1 MRRNLI
7 NEGGI
12 RDINALSKR
21 YKEAKIYFHQD
32 LDGVASA
39 LAMKNYLENNG
50 IKVVDS
56 EIIQYGD
63 TEFSVKKPDASGD
76 VMPVLV
82 DFAHGKPMFKIHT
95 DHHDSQIGVDT
106 KKTSGQ
112 FKKARSNAETISQ
125 SISKSDLFSDTDIL
139 IINTVDSADFVRQ
152 GLTTDDVINYLFKFD
167 KLKRVR
173 ENKLLMGLVANKLLL
188 AFKNKKGFLEYLVM
202 NSNPSILSI
211 LNNIKKWMKEN
222 TTELPADLQANAEKY
237 IQSMKD
243 HKDVEFKDGIIY
255 QYGMGTLKGTGSYD
269 RYTSFKNQP
278 DADFLIIYWPL
289 GLIQVSKNPFKPN
302 PKYSKLHLGELA
314 QKVMGQFKPMLEDK
328 LILLSTIKWVSESKA
343 TEESVGFTFNDFYA
357 TYGDKYYTK
366 EGAPKTNE
374 ELKGIMDKLFSELT
388 EEEKKKL
395 DSIALNAWDLIQANS
410 GGHPS
415 ITNISGLNFIGRG
428 SRPPSKEKKTY
439 APKSTE
445 PRTYAPKSNPDEYK
459 MGSYKSAPKA
469 ETQYLTLMKDIASK
483 IKTKLEKEIS
493 SY

>member
-1 MRRNLI
+1 
-7 NEGGI
+7 
-12 RDINALSKR
+12 
-21 YKEAKIYFHQD
+21 
-32 LDGVASA
+32 
-39 LAMKNYLENNG
+39 MKKYLEDNG
-50 IKVVDS
+50 IKVVDAH
-56 EIIQYGD
+56 IIQYGD
-63 TEFSVKKPDASGD
+63 TEFAVKKNDALGD
-76 VMPVLV
+76 TMPVLV

-95 DHHDSQIGVDT
+95 DHHDSQIGVT
-106 KKTSGQ
+106 KNTSGQ

-125 SISKSDLFSDTDIL
+125 VISKNDLFSDTDIL

-167 KLKRVR
+167 KLKSVR

-188 AFKNKKGFLEYLVM
+188 AFKNKKGFLENLVM
-202 NSNPSILSI
+202 NSKPSILSI

-222 TTELPADLQANAEKY
+222 TTELPEDLQANAEKY
-237 IQSMKD
+237 IESMKG
-243 HKDVEFKDGIIY
+243 HKNVEFKDGIIY
-255 QYGMGTLKGTGSYD
+255 QYGMGSLKGTGSYD

-314 QKVMGQFKPMLEDK
+314 QKVMEQFKPMLEDK

-366 EGAPKTNE
+366 EGAPKTNA
-374 ELKGIMDKLFSELT
+374 ELKSIMDKLFSELT

-395 DSIALNAWDLIQANS
+395 DNIALNAWDLIQANS

-445 PRTYAPKSNPDEYK
+445 PRTST
-459 MGSYKSAPKA
+459 YKSEPRS

>member
-1 MRRNLI
+1 
-7 NEGGI
+7 
-12 RDINALSKR
+12 
-21 YKEAKIYFHQD
+21 
-32 LDGVASA
+32 
-39 LAMKNYLENNG
+39 MKKYLEDNG
-50 IKVVDS
+50 IKVVDAH
-56 EIIQYGD
+56 IIQYGD
-63 TEFSVKKPDASGD
+63 TEFAVKKNDALGD
-76 VMPVLV
+76 TMPVLV

-95 DHHDSQIGVDT
+95 DHHDSQIGVT
-106 KKTSGQ
+106 KNTSGQ

-125 SISKSDLFSDTDIL
+125 VISKSDLFSDTDIL

-167 KLKRVR
+167 KSKSVR

-202 NSNPSILSI
+202 NSKPSILSV

-237 IQSMKD
+237 IESMKG
-243 HKDVEFKDGIIY
+243 HKNVEFKDGIIY
-255 QYGMGTLKGTGSYD
+255 QYGMGSLKGTGSYD
-269 RYTSFKNQP
+269 RYTAFKNQP

-314 QKVMGQFKPMLEDK
+314 QKVMVQFKPMLEDK

-366 EGAPKTNE
+366 EGAPKTNA
-374 ELKGIMDKLFSELT
+374 ELRELMDKLFSELT

-395 DSIALNAWDLIQANS
+395 DNIALNAWDLIQANS

-445 PRTYAPKSNPDEYK
+445 PRTYAPKSTEPK
-459 MGSYKSAPKA
+459 TSTYKSEPRT